1 MTADGNDYSHLDQFE
16 VGANYFELIEFS
28 LMRQLPTGEVM
39 KGIYGV
45 NVAKVREVVHMPRI
59 NPLASAVPGIAGI
72 FELRGVP
79 IPAIN
84 LCHVLG
90 DPAGPLKQ
98 NQQIVVT
105 EFSQKRAGFIVDLT
119 HRIRRVGWDKVLP
132 PSSDHQSFISGMIL
146 IEKNEFLFILD
157 LEKIL
162 IEIEGGG
169 FGIGTGRARTQA
181 TPEATLQTITDQMSK
196 DPRAPGILFV
206 DDSKL
211 ILSNVGKALVQ
222 KGFRVMFADN
232 GAAALKKL
240 EQNFTTGDS
249 FGRIDAVITDV
260 EMPQMDGLTLVRKV
274 RENPIFNGLP
284 IILHTSLSG
293 EATQAAGQAVG
304 ADGYVIKNDIPQ
316 LVVMVEKMLRDLSAR
331 SAS

>member
-1 MTADGNDYSHLDQFE
+1 MTDDENDYSYLDQFE

-28 LMRQLPTGEVM
+28 LIRHLPTGEVM

-84 LCHVLG
+84 LAHVLG
-90 DPAGPLKQ
+90 DPVAPLKPT
-98 NQQIVVT
+98 QQIIVT
-105 EFSQKRAGFIVDLT
+105 EFSQKRAGFVVNLT

-146 IEKNEFLFILD
+146 IEENEFLFILD

-162 IEIEGGG
+162 LEIEGGG
-169 FGIGTGRARTQA
+169 SGVGSERSRPTSQETN
-181 TPEATLQTITDQMSK
+181 LQTLADQMTK
-196 DPRAPGILFV
+196 DPKAPGILFV

-211 ILSNVGKALVQ
+211 ILSNVGKALV
-222 KGFRVMFADN
+222 KMGYRVMFADN
-232 GAAALKKL
+232 GASALKKL
-240 EQNFTTGDS
+240 EQNYTTGDS

-274 RENPIFNGLP
+274 RENPTFEGLP

-316 LVVMVEKMLRDLSAR
+316 LVQMLTKILREAPR
-331 SAS
+331 NSAS